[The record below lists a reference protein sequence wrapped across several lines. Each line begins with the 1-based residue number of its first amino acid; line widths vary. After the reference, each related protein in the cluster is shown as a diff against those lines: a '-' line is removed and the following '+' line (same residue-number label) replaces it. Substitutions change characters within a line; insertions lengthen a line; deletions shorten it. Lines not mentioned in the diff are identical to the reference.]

1 MNILSTSFSPSESTA
16 KNISNTIF
24 NAQFLQLNETKK
36 MEEDLFQ
43 TLIQYNAVFY
53 SLVSS
58 YIPLYQTHPDVSNF
72 MHNSFNDYIDAIKI
86 LLDRFMTELKIDNK
100 TIIIYFIV
108 FSILL
113 FIITLIF
120 YILIVLNF
128 ISATKSKINYMQVFY
143 GIDSNSIKKLMND
156 CEKLAKKL
164 KKNKGIIDEE
174 DSDEELEDKKS
185 FFQNKGKIDNS
196 SRDSLLNNN
205 IDNKKNNGIISSSD
219 KIYIIFLLICLIG
232 QYILYPYNFYLLN
245 NINNKSLGHYT
256 FFYSLNDFHSSIINL
271 FNVYREYLF
280 DDKVKIHNLYSFDYL
295 TQLEIMSYNT
305 IPENLNYLNYFWS
318 KYIEMNDDLI
328 ALSNNDL
335 CSYYET
341 DYFDKKEDCL
351 NDYKYI
357 IKYDYNTIFINFVQN
372 IRYVKHI
379 AKYRFETENIVGKL
393 SSNDDTIE
401 KTIEKLEN
409 NGQNYTFRLDVFND
423 NILHSDFNKIF
434 LNVIIPYFDQLRIVI
449 FKNVSI
455 DEEGYIF
462 ITIFCIYIPIIAF
475 IYFIYL
481 FPMIRYL
488 NNSIYKTKKILLI
501 IPIKI
506 LTSQVNIKSLF
517 NSNK

>member
-1 MNILSTSFSPSESTA
+1 
-16 KNISNTIF
+16 
-24 NAQFLQLNETKK
+24 
-36 MEEDLFQ
+36 
-43 TLIQYNAVFY
+43 
-53 SLVSS
+53 
-58 YIPLYQTHPDVSNF
+58 
-72 MHNSFNDYIDAIKI
+72 
-86 LLDRFMTELKIDNK
+86 
-100 TIIIYFIV
+100 
-108 FSILL
+108 
-113 FIITLIF
+113 
-120 YILIVLNF
+120 
-128 ISATKSKINYMQVFY
+128 
-143 GIDSNSIKKLMND
+143 
-156 CEKLAKKL
+156 
-164 KKNKGIIDEE
+164 
-174 DSDEELEDKKS
+174 
-185 FFQNKGKIDNS
+185 
-196 SRDSLLNNN
+196 
-205 IDNKKNNGIISSSD
+205 
-219 KIYIIFLLICLIG
+219 
-232 QYILYPYNFYLLN
+232 
-245 NINNKSLGHYT
+245 
-256 FFYSLNDFHSSIINL
+256 
-271 FNVYREYLF
+271 
-280 DDKVKIHNLYSFDYL
+280 
-295 TQLEIMSYNT
+295 
-305 IPENLNYLNYFWS
+305 
-318 KYIEMNDDLI
+318 MNDDLI

-517 NSNK
+517 NINQ